1 MPNPLPNP
9 VFLCFFNI
17 KWIICP
23 KKYDIWTYHM
33 ISWPNF
39 NIMGG
44 FGTFWTFHAEP
55 VPNPCRTR
63 AEPCFFCM
71 IWKTSSKKYWWCR
84 YHVISC
90 PISGRKIVPNPPYDE
105 PLCRTL
111 CRTLFCYVFLTW
123 YGSHTQRIMV
133 YVKIMWY
140 HGQNPINYVQSKL
153 RGPVCEFCLTNVNL
167 SGNYKQ
173 WRARDLKF
181 LVHLEKLVESCG
193 LRFGVMSKMRDFTQP
208 SICLLKTQI

>member
-1 MPNPLPNP
+1 
-9 VFLCFFNI
+9 
-17 KWIICP
+17 
-23 KKYDIWTYHM
+23 
-33 ISWPNF
+33 
-39 NIMGG
+39 
-44 FGTFWTFHAEP
+44 
-55 VPNPCRTR
+55 
-63 AEPCFFCM
+63 
-71 IWKTSSKKYWWCR
+71 
-84 YHVISC
+84 
-90 PISGRKIVPNPPYDE
+90 
-105 PLCRTL
+105 
-111 CRTLFCYVFLTW
+111 
-123 YGSHTQRIMV
+123 MV

-208 SICLLKTQI
+208 SICLLKTQIKIRNNNLKLVCFWTTELFYFFVPCGSASSEMTTISVPKLNWGQLSKKKQTNAQKPIFRG